1 MTNNQWYSNKELFEK
16 IVELQREMQ
25 ETRAII
31 RRYNNLYEKVYNVQ
45 ERIQK
50 IEAETEGKKE
60 FGQLIREW
68 GGWIFGLV
76 TLIILIY
83 TTFN

>member
-1 MTNNQWYSNKELFEK
+1 MASNQWYSNKELFEK
-16 IVELQREMQ
+16 IVELQQEMQ

-45 ERIQK
+45 ERIK
-50 IEAETEGKKE
+50 EIEAETEGKKE
-60 FGQLIREW
+60 LERSIREW

>member
-1 MTNNQWYSNKELFEK
+1 MANQWYSNKELFEK

-31 RRYNNLYEKVYNVQ
+31 RRYNNLYEKVYDVQ
-45 ERIQK
+45 ERIK
-50 IEAETEGKKE
+50 EIEAETEGKKE
-60 FGQLIREW
+60 LEQSIREW
-68 GGWIFGLV
+68 GGWIFGLI

>member
-1 MTNNQWYSNKELFEK
+1 MANQWYSNKELFEK

-31 RRYNNLYEKVYNVQ
+31 RRYNNLYEKVYDVQ
-45 ERIQK
+45 ERIK
-50 IEAETEGKKE
+50 EIEAETEGKKE
-60 FGQLIREW
+60 LEQSIREW

-83 TTFN
+83 TTFS